1 MVAEQSEFFASRAD
15 QIRTIGVAD
24 QPFPPSTAAEQ
35 TIKVIVS
42 N

>member
-1 MVAEQSEFFASRAD
+1 MVAEQSEFFASRTD
-15 QIRTIGVAD
+15 QIRTIGLAY
-24 QPFPPSTAAEQ
+24 QPSLPPAAAEQ